1 MAAYL
6 LEWVGWNRTSAG
18 IVVTHI
24 GQGGHMKKL
33 LIIAMGLFLVSAP
46 SALAYD
52 VTSDPDA
59 AITQEQKL
67 GPNAHARRA
76 GNKIIIQKGASYR
89 RYAHHRY
96 RH

>member
-1 MAAYL
+1 
-6 LEWVGWNRTSAG
+6 
-18 IVVTHI
+18 
-24 GQGGHMKKL
+24 MKKL
-33 LIIAMGLFLVSAP
+33 LLISTGLFLMGTP

-67 GPNAHARRA
+67 GPNAYARRA

-89 RYAHHRY
+89 RHAYHRY